1 MKRNLQKKLSLLL
14 AFLSISIVLTI
25 SIILEPCV
33 KIKNYDTLDINILD
47 NIKNTLVIY
56 DDNENQINTS
66 QYTPLKNVPTN
77 TINAFLCAED
87 KRFFEHEGIDYARI
101 IAATI
106 KDIKDGAF
114 VQGASTITQQL
125 VKNSHLNNDKNIRRK
140 IQEIRLSKEIERKYT
155 KNEILEMYLN
165 ILYFGNGTYGIGNA
179 AHNFFGKDITN
190 VSLKESAALSAII
203 NNPTLYNPYSNA
215 ENLSKRSN
223 LILKL
228 MLKNKRISNKEY
240 AVANKEELNVKQQ
253 NFYDKYRYFVINEAC
268 NILGCNEDYLYKNNV
283 KIYSYCCSDLQR
295 KLSNYLKQYT
305 TDNAQIIIID
315 NKTSKIISHEAQY
328 PGNPALISR
337 SPGSTI
343 KPIICY
349 APAIE
354 KGIAL
359 PITPILDEKTN
370 FNGYEPLNYKNK
382 YYGWVSCKYALSHS
396 LNIPAIKL
404 LDSVGIDYA
413 KTFANSLG
421 IKTQNNE
428 DLALALG
435 GMTNGTTLKSLA
447 SAYTSFANYGIMH
460 NNSYIKSI
468 CVNGKSVYLHQQ
480 TQKRVMDAETAYLIN
495 EMLNDCAKNGTAK
508 IINSSPMVWCAKTG
522 TVGNKEKNSDAY
534 CIAYSKDY
542 TVGVHIMDTQTTGGN
557 IPTKLVK
564 KLITSDIT
572 CNKPFDMPSSIRKLA
587 INATEYYNNHRIIAA
602 QKNLPQKD
610 TITASFTL
618 NCLPEQSDKRSE
630 YEKHSDFFDTNN
642 FTIVDSFFD

>member
-1 MKRNLQKKLSLLL
+1 MKINLQKKLSLLL
-14 AFLSISIVLTI
+14 AFLSISVVLTI
-25 SIILEPCV
+25 SIILEPCI
-33 KIKNYDTLDINILD
+33 KIKNYSALDVNILD
-47 NIKNTLVIY
+47 NIKNTLIIY

-106 KDIKDGAF
+106 KDIKNGAF

-179 AHNFFGKDITN
+179 AHNFFGKDIAN

-203 NNPTLYNPYSNA
+203 NNPTVYNPYSNA
-215 ENLSKRSN
+215 ENLSKRTN

-228 MLKNKRISNKEY
+228 MLKNKKISNKEY
-240 AVANKEELNVKQQ
+240 AAANEEKLNIKQQ
-253 NFYDKYRYFVINEAC
+253 NFYDKYRYFVITEAC
-268 NILGCNEDYLYKNNV
+268 DILGCNEDYLYKNNV
-283 KIYSYCCSDLQR
+283 KIYSYCRSELQK
-295 KLSNYLKQYT
+295 KLSDYLKQYT

-328 PGNPALISR
+328 LGNPALISR

-354 KGIAL
+354 KGIAV
-359 PITPILDEKTN
+359 PITPICDEKTN
-370 FNGYEPLNYKNK
+370 FNGYAPLNYKNK
-382 YYGWVSCKYALSHS
+382 YFGWVSCKYALSHS
-396 LNIPAIKL
+396 LNIPAVKL
-404 LDSVGIDYA
+404 LNSVGIDYA
-413 KTFANSLG
+413 KTFANNLG
-421 IKTQNNE
+421 IKTQKNE

-435 GMTNGTTLKSLA
+435 GMTNGTTLKNLA
-447 SAYTSFANYGIMH
+447 SAYTSFANDGIMH

-468 CVNGKSVYLHQQ
+468 YVNGKSVYSHQQ
-480 TQKRVMDAETAYLIN
+480 TEKRVMKAETAYLIN
-495 EMLNDCAKNGTAK
+495 EMLNDCAKSGTAK
-508 IINSSPMVWCAKTG
+508 IINSLPMIWCAKTG
-522 TVGNKEKNSDAY
+522 TVGSKDNNSDAY

-564 KLITSDIT
+564 KLIMSDIT
-572 CNKPFDMPSSIRKLA
+572 CDKLFDMPSNIQKLT
-587 INATEYYNNHRIIAA
+587 INANEYYNNHRIIAA

-618 NCLPEQSDKRSE
+618 NCLPDQPDNRSD
-630 YEKHSDFFDTNN
+630 YEKYSNFFDTNN
-642 FTIVDSFFD
+642 FTIVDSFFN